1 MRYMFLI
8 YATEGAE
15 TAAHLQQATVTHHA
29 IMDEAEERGVFGG
42 AAPLKPACTATTVRG
57 KREHLFVTDGPFA
70 DTKEQLA
77 GYYILEC
84 ADLDDAIAWAKKIP
98 RTSESDH
105 ECVEIRPIQE
115 MRSRE

>member
-1 MRYMFLI
+1 MQRKVPRQRPISSWQPSLI
-8 YATEGAE
+8 TRSW
-15 TAAHLQQATVTHHA
+15 TK
-29 IMDEAEERGVFGG
+29 RGVFGG

-98 RTSESDH
+98 RTSDSDD